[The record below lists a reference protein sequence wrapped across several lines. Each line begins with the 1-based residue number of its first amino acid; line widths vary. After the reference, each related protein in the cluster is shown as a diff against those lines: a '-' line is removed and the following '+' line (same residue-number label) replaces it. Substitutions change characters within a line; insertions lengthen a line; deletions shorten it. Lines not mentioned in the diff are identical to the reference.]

1 MYLAIHG
8 DAPTR
13 VLPTDRSGEA
23 EPYGHRDAR
32 PEINIKEKCKIL
44 EQRCPAGYAGDLDR
58 FGTMPSA
65 ARRNAQPAYHRM
77 QFAEVIPQ
85 SIDLISLTKE
95 IGPLVVAWL
104 ILDRR
109 LTRLENRCTLMHQ
122 GTHRRASRTSSKTH
136 ALQPKDAP

>member
-1 MYLAIHG
+1 
-8 DAPTR
+8 
-13 VLPTDRSGEA
+13 
-23 EPYGHRDAR
+23 
-32 PEINIKEKCKIL
+32 
-44 EQRCPAGYAGDLDR
+44 
-58 FGTMPSA
+58 
-65 ARRNAQPAYHRM
+65 M

-109 LTRLENRCTLMHQ
+109 LTRLENRCTLTHQ